1 MYYYSKKLCYT
12 VKLMHTAAGPG
23 CGRAKSLCKA
33 EYAMNYLSFNDA
45 MRARFGT
52 KVYRLSLQS
61 GCTCPNR
68 DGKIGTGGC
77 TFCSEGGSGDFAA
90 PLLPVSDQ
98 IAAARKRV
106 DAKIPPS
113 IAPQD
118 RRYIAYFQ
126 SYTNTYG
133 DVGRLRSIYS
143 EALAHPQIV
152 ALDLGTRPDCLPPE
166 MLQMLRD
173 LRCRYEK
180 PIWIELG
187 LQTIHER
194 TAERIR
200 RGYDLAV
207 FEDAY
212 RRLKEPLLCCPAAS
226 ATDSA
231 TAGPNCD
238 RMARPAGPGCDR
250 ASTAGSPW
258 DRDILPGFE
267 VIVHVILGLPGETRE
282 DMLETVRYLSQLT
295 PALDGIKLQLLHILK
310 GTDLAREY
318 KADPFPLFTPE
329 SYSDLV
335 VDCLK
340 LRPPETV
347 VHRLTGD
354 GPKRLLIEPQ
364 WSADKKRVLNTLMR
378 KIREA

>member
-1 MYYYSKKLCYT
+1 
-12 VKLMHTAAGPG
+12 
-23 CGRAKSLCKA
+23 
-33 EYAMNYLSFNDA
+33 MNYLSFNDA

-68 DGKIGTGGC
+68 DGTIGTGGC

-90 PLLPVSDQ
+90 PLLPIGEQ
-98 IAAARKRV
+98 IEEARKRV
-106 DAKIPPS
+106 DAKISAS

-133 DVGRLRSIYS
+133 DPERLRRVYS
-143 EALAHPQIV
+143 EALQHPQIV
-152 ALDLGTRPDCLPPE
+152 ALDLGTRPDCLLPE
-166 MLQMLRD
+166 MIAMLRD
-173 LRCRYEK
+173 LRSEYDK
-180 PIWIELG
+180 PVWIELG
-187 LQTIHER
+187 LQTIHEK
-194 TAERIR
+194 TAGRIN
-200 RGYDLAV
+200 RGYKLEV

-212 RRLKEPLLCCPAAS
+212 RRLKDE
-226 ATDSA
+226 
-231 TAGPNCD
+231 
-238 RMARPAGPGCDR
+238 
-250 ASTAGSPW
+250 
-258 DRDILPGFE
+258 GFE
-267 VIVHVILGLPGETRE
+267 VIVHVILGLPGESRE
-282 DMLETVRYLSQLT
+282 DMLETVRYLSLLT

-310 GTDLAREY
+310 GTELAREY
-318 KADPFPLFTPE
+318 EADPFPLFTLD
-329 SYSDLV
+329 SYCDLV

-340 LRPPETV
+340 LLPPQTV

-364 WSADKKRVLNTLMR
+364 WSADKKRVLNTLSR

>member
-1 MYYYSKKLCYT
+1 
-12 VKLMHTAAGPG
+12 MH
-23 CGRAKSLCKA
+23 
-33 EYAMNYLSFNDA
+33 YLSFNDA

-68 DGKIGTGGC
+68 DGTIGTGGC

-90 PLLPVSDQ
+90 PLLPIGEQ
-98 IAAARKRV
+98 IEEARKRV
-106 DAKIPPS
+106 DAKISAS

-133 DVGRLRSIYS
+133 DPERLRRVYS
-143 EALAHPQIV
+143 EALQHPQIV

-166 MLQMLRD
+166 MIAMLRD
-173 LRCRYEK
+173 LRSEYDK
-180 PIWIELG
+180 PVWIELG
-187 LQTIHER
+187 LQTIHEK
-194 TAERIR
+194 TAGRIN
-200 RGYDLAV
+200 RGYKLEV

-212 RRLKEPLLCCPAAS
+212 RRLKDE
-226 ATDSA
+226 
-231 TAGPNCD
+231 
-238 RMARPAGPGCDR
+238 
-250 ASTAGSPW
+250 
-258 DRDILPGFE
+258 GFE
-267 VIVHVILGLPGETRE
+267 VIVHVILGLPGESRE
-282 DMLETVRYLSQLT
+282 DMLETVRYLSLLT

-310 GTDLAREY
+310 GTELAREY
-318 KADPFPLFTPE
+318 EADPFPLFTLD
-329 SYSDLV
+329 SYCDLV

-340 LRPPETV
+340 LLPPQTV

-364 WSADKKRVLNTLMR
+364 WSADKKRVLNTLSR

>member
-1 MYYYSKKLCYT
+1 MMTPEAKHQRDHERF
-12 VKLMHTAAGPG
+12 LMH
-23 CGRAKSLCKA
+23 
-33 EYAMNYLSFNDA
+33 YLNFNDA

-61 GCTCPNR
+61 GCICPNR
-68 DGKIGTGGC
+68 DGTLGTGGC
-77 TFCSEGGSGDFAA
+77 TFCSEGGSGEFAA
-90 PLLPVSDQ
+90 PLLPIADQ
-98 IAAARKRV
+98 ITEAKKRV
-106 DAKIPPS
+106 DAKIPSS
-113 IAPQD
+113 ITLKD

-133 DVGRLRSIYS
+133 DPRHLHSLYS

-152 ALDLGTRPDCLPPE
+152 ALDLGTRPDCLPLE
-166 MLQMLRD
+166 MLEMLRE
-173 LRCRYEK
+173 LRISSGK

-187 LQTIHER
+187 LQTIHEK
-194 TAERIR
+194 TAERIH
-200 RGYDLAV
+200 RGYKLAV

-212 RRLKEPLLCCPAAS
+212 RRLKA
-226 ATDSA
+226 
-231 TAGPNCD
+231 N
-238 RMARPAGPGCDR
+238 
-250 ASTAGSPW
+250 
-258 DRDILPGFE
+258 GFE

-282 DMLETVRYLSQLT
+282 EMLETVRYLSSLT

-310 GTDLAREY
+310 GTELAREY
-318 KADPFPLFTPE
+318 EAYPFPLFNLD
-329 SYSDLV
+329 SYCDLV

-340 LRPPETV
+340 LLPPQTV

-364 WSADKKRVLNTLMR
+364 WSADKKRVLNTLNR

>member
-1 MYYYSKKLCYT
+1 
-12 VKLMHTAAGPG
+12 
-23 CGRAKSLCKA
+23 
-33 EYAMNYLSFNDA
+33 MNYLSFNDA

-68 DGKIGTGGC
+68 DGTIGTGGC

-90 PLLPVSDQ
+90 PLLPIGEQ
-98 IAAARKRV
+98 IEEARKRV
-106 DAKIPPS
+106 DAKISAS

-133 DVGRLRSIYS
+133 DPERLRRVYS
-143 EALAHPQIV
+143 EALQHPQIV
-152 ALDLGTRPDCLPPE
+152 AIDLGTRPDCLPPE
-166 MLQMLRD
+166 MIAMLRD
-173 LRCRYEK
+173 LRSEYDK
-180 PIWIELG
+180 PVWIELG
-187 LQTIHER
+187 LQTIHEK
-194 TAERIR
+194 TAGRIN
-200 RGYDLAV
+200 RGYKLEV

-212 RRLKEPLLCCPAAS
+212 RRLKDE
-226 ATDSA
+226 
-231 TAGPNCD
+231 
-238 RMARPAGPGCDR
+238 
-250 ASTAGSPW
+250 
-258 DRDILPGFE
+258 GFE
-267 VIVHVILGLPGETRE
+267 VIVHVILGLPGESRE
-282 DMLETVRYLSQLT
+282 DMLETVRYLSLLT

-310 GTDLAREY
+310 GTELAREY
-318 KADPFPLFTPE
+318 EADPFPLFTLD
-329 SYSDLV
+329 SYCDLV

-340 LRPPETV
+340 LLPPQTV

-364 WSADKKRVLNTLMR
+364 WSADKKRVLNTLSR

>member
-1 MYYYSKKLCYT
+1 
-12 VKLMHTAAGPG
+12 
-23 CGRAKSLCKA
+23 
-33 EYAMNYLSFNDA
+33 MNYLSFNDA

-68 DGKIGTGGC
+68 DGTIGTGGC

-90 PLLPVSDQ
+90 PLLPIGEQ
-98 IAAARKRV
+98 IEEARKRV
-106 DAKIPPS
+106 DAKISAS

-133 DVGRLRSIYS
+133 DPERLRRIYS
-143 EALAHPQIV
+143 EALQHPQIV

-166 MLQMLRD
+166 MIAMLRD
-173 LRCRYEK
+173 LRSEYDK
-180 PIWIELG
+180 PVWIELG
-187 LQTIHER
+187 LQTIHEK
-194 TAERIR
+194 TAGRIN
-200 RGYDLAV
+200 RGYKLEV

-212 RRLKEPLLCCPAAS
+212 RRLKDE
-226 ATDSA
+226 
-231 TAGPNCD
+231 
-238 RMARPAGPGCDR
+238 
-250 ASTAGSPW
+250 
-258 DRDILPGFE
+258 GFE
-267 VIVHVILGLPGETRE
+267 VIVHVILGLPGESRE
-282 DMLETVRYLSQLT
+282 DMLETVRYLSLLT

-310 GTDLAREY
+310 GTELAREY
-318 KADPFPLFTPE
+318 EADPFPLFTLD
-329 SYSDLV
+329 SYCDLV

-340 LRPPETV
+340 LLPPQTV

-364 WSADKKRVLNTLMR
+364 WSADKKRVLNTLSR

>member
-1 MYYYSKKLCYT
+1 
-12 VKLMHTAAGPG
+12 MH
-23 CGRAKSLCKA
+23 
-33 EYAMNYLSFNDA
+33 YLTFNDA

-68 DGKIGTGGC
+68 DGTLGTGGC

-90 PLLPVSDQ
+90 PLLPISDQ
-98 IAAARKRV
+98 IVEAKLRV
-106 DAKIPPS
+106 DAKIPSS
-113 IAPQD
+113 IALND

-133 DVGRLRSIYS
+133 DPRHLRSLYS
-143 EALAHPQIV
+143 EALANPQIV
-152 ALDLGTRPDCLPPE
+152 ALDLGTRPDCLSPE
-166 MLQMLRD
+166 MLAMLRE
-173 LRCRYEK
+173 LRLEYGK

-187 LQTIHER
+187 LQTIHEK
-194 TAERIR
+194 TAERIH
-200 RGYDLAV
+200 RGYKLEV

-212 RRLKEPLLCCPAAS
+212 RRLKA
-226 ATDSA
+226 D
-231 TAGPNCD
+231 
-238 RMARPAGPGCDR
+238 
-250 ASTAGSPW
+250 
-258 DRDILPGFE
+258 GFE

-282 DMLETVRYLSQLT
+282 EILETVQYLSSLT
-295 PALDGIKLQLLHILK
+295 PTLDGIKLQLLHILK
-310 GTDLAREY
+310 GTELAREY
-318 KADPFPLFTPE
+318 EADPFPLFTLD
-329 SYSDLV
+329 SYCDLV

-340 LRPPETV
+340 LLPPQTV

-364 WSADKKRVLNTLMR
+364 WSADKKRVLNTLSR

>member
-1 MYYYSKKLCYT
+1 
-12 VKLMHTAAGPG
+12 MH
-23 CGRAKSLCKA
+23 
-33 EYAMNYLSFNDA
+33 YLSFNES

-61 GCTCPNR
+61 GCSCPNR
-68 DGKIGTGGC
+68 DGRIGTGGC

-90 PLLPVSDQ
+90 PLLPLREQ
-98 IAAARKRV
+98 IELARARV

-113 IAPQD
+113 IPLKD

-133 DVGRLRSIYS
+133 DAGRLSALYS
-143 EALAHPQIV
+143 EALENPQIV

-166 MLQMLRD
+166 ILSMLRD
-173 LRCRYEK
+173 LRIRYGK

-187 LQTIHER
+187 LQTIHEP
-194 TAERIR
+194 TAARIR
-200 RGYDLAV
+200 RGYSLEV

-212 RRLKEPLLCCPAAS
+212 RRLKEPS
-226 ATDSA
+226 GGG
-231 TAGPNCD
+231 AG
-238 RMARPAGPGCDR
+238 AG
-250 ASTAGSPW
+250 
-258 DRDILPGFE
+258 GFE

-282 DMLETVRYLSQLT
+282 DMLETVRYLSHLT

-310 GTDLAREY
+310 GTELAREY
-318 KADPFPLFTPE
+318 EADPFPLFTLN
-329 SYSDLV
+329 SYCDLI

-340 LRPPETV
+340 LLPPQTV
-347 VHRLTGD
+347 IHRLTGD

-364 WSADKKRVLNTLMR
+364 WSADKKKVLNTLSKR
-378 KIREA
+378 IREA